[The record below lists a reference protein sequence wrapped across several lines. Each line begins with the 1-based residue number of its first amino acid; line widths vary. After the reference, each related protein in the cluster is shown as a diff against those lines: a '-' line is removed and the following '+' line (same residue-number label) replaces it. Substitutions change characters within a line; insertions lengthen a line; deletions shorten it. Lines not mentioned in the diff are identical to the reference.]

1 MVPYM
6 QEWKKLD
13 LHFNGICSG
22 FLGSKE
28 QIEIVKKF
36 FKEFKTEETQIIVD
50 PVMGDY
56 GKPYPTYT
64 EEMCDE
70 MKKLVEFADIL
81 TPNVTEACVLTDT
94 PYKEKWKIEE
104 IQEMAEKI
112 HKMGP
117 KKIAITGIVQG
128 GFIANFCYEEGQ
140 QPKVLRTHKEGTQ
153 RSGTGDIFAS
163 IIAADAVNGVPF
175 YKSVKKASDFIKKC
189 IIRSQELN
197 IPLTDGVCFEEVHDN
212 IYVNLTNKCPC
223 ACTFCLRQTRDHME
237 NSHVLWLEH
246 APSFEEVQEA
256 MKAVDFS
263 KYKEVVFC
271 GFGEPTEALDVLKQ
285 SAKLIKEKYN
295 MPIRINTNGLGS
307 LVNERDIVPELKGL
321 VDTISVSLNTPNA
334 DEYHRLV
341 RSKFGEKSFDAMID
355 FTKECTKY
363 IPNVVMTTV
372 ETTITHEEEKQ
383 CQEICDRVGAKYRIR
398 PWED

>member
-1 MVPYM
+1 MSHNNQKKIAVINDFSGFGRCSIAVALPILSVMKVQCCPLPTSIFSNHTGFPSYFFEDYTSRMVPYM

-64 EEMCDE
+64 EEMCGE

-112 HKMGP
+112 HAMGP

-163 IIAADAVNGVPF
+163 IIAADAVNRVPF

-189 IIRSQELN
+189 IIRSQELD
-197 IPLTDGVCFEEVHDN
+197 IPLTDGVCFEEV
-212 IYVNLTNKCPC
+212 LGK
-223 ACTFCLRQTRDHME
+223 
-237 NSHVLWLEH
+237 
-246 APSFEEVQEA
+246 
-256 MKAVDFS
+256 
-263 KYKEVVFC
+263 
-271 GFGEPTEALDVLKQ
+271 LK
-285 SAKLIKEKYN
+285 
-295 MPIRINTNGLGS
+295 T
-307 LVNERDIVPELKGL
+307 D
-321 VDTISVSLNTPNA
+321 
-334 DEYHRLV
+334 
-341 RSKFGEKSFDAMID
+341 
-355 FTKECTKY
+355 
-363 IPNVVMTTV
+363 
-372 ETTITHEEEKQ
+372 
-383 CQEICDRVGAKYRIR
+383 
-398 PWED
+398 

>member
-1 MVPYM
+1 MSHNNQKKIAVINDFSGFGRCSIAVALPILSVMKVQCCPLPTSIFSNHTGFPSYFFEDYTSRMVPYM
-6 QEWKKLD
+6 QEWKKLE

-64 EEMCDE
+64 EEMCGE

-112 HKMGP
+112 HAMGP

-189 IIRSQELN
+189 IIRSQELD
-197 IPLTDGVCFEEVHDN
+197 IPLTDGVCFEEV
-212 IYVNLTNKCPC
+212 LGK
-223 ACTFCLRQTRDHME
+223 
-237 NSHVLWLEH
+237 
-246 APSFEEVQEA
+246 
-256 MKAVDFS
+256 
-263 KYKEVVFC
+263 
-271 GFGEPTEALDVLKQ
+271 LK
-285 SAKLIKEKYN
+285 
-295 MPIRINTNGLGS
+295 T
-307 LVNERDIVPELKGL
+307 D
-321 VDTISVSLNTPNA
+321 
-334 DEYHRLV
+334 
-341 RSKFGEKSFDAMID
+341 
-355 FTKECTKY
+355 
-363 IPNVVMTTV
+363 
-372 ETTITHEEEKQ
+372 
-383 CQEICDRVGAKYRIR
+383 
-398 PWED
+398 

>member
-1 MVPYM
+1 MSHNNQKKIAVINDFSGFGRCSIAVALPILSVMKVQCCPLPTSIFSNHTGFPSYFFEDYTSRMVPYM

-64 EEMCDE
+64 EEMCGE

-112 HKMGP
+112 HAMGP

-128 GFIANFCYEEGQ
+128 GFIANFCYVEGQ

-197 IPLTDGVCFEEVHDN
+197 IPLTDGVCFEEV
-212 IYVNLTNKCPC
+212 LGK
-223 ACTFCLRQTRDHME
+223 
-237 NSHVLWLEH
+237 
-246 APSFEEVQEA
+246 
-256 MKAVDFS
+256 
-263 KYKEVVFC
+263 
-271 GFGEPTEALDVLKQ
+271 LK
-285 SAKLIKEKYN
+285 
-295 MPIRINTNGLGS
+295 T
-307 LVNERDIVPELKGL
+307 D
-321 VDTISVSLNTPNA
+321 
-334 DEYHRLV
+334 
-341 RSKFGEKSFDAMID
+341 
-355 FTKECTKY
+355 
-363 IPNVVMTTV
+363 
-372 ETTITHEEEKQ
+372 
-383 CQEICDRVGAKYRIR
+383 
-398 PWED
+398 

>member
-1 MVPYM
+1 MSDYHNHQKKIALINDMTGFGRCSIAVALPVISMLRVQCCALPTAIFSNHTGFESFYYQDYTDHM
-6 QEWKKLD
+6 QPSINEWKKLG
-13 LHFNGICSG
+13 LEFSGICTG
-22 FLGSKE
+22 FLGSAR
-28 QIEIVKKF
+28 QIAIVSDF
-36 FKEFKTEETQIIVD
+36 IRDFKRPDNLVIID

-64 EEMCDE
+64 EEMCGE

-112 HKMGP
+112 HAMGP

-189 IIRSQELN
+189 IIRSQELD
-197 IPLTDGVCFEEVHDN
+197 IPLTDGVCFEEV
-212 IYVNLTNKCPC
+212 LGK
-223 ACTFCLRQTRDHME
+223 
-237 NSHVLWLEH
+237 
-246 APSFEEVQEA
+246 
-256 MKAVDFS
+256 
-263 KYKEVVFC
+263 
-271 GFGEPTEALDVLKQ
+271 LK
-285 SAKLIKEKYN
+285 
-295 MPIRINTNGLGS
+295 T
-307 LVNERDIVPELKGL
+307 D
-321 VDTISVSLNTPNA
+321 
-334 DEYHRLV
+334 
-341 RSKFGEKSFDAMID
+341 
-355 FTKECTKY
+355 
-363 IPNVVMTTV
+363 
-372 ETTITHEEEKQ
+372 
-383 CQEICDRVGAKYRIR
+383 
-398 PWED
+398 